1 MEELFY
7 QYNYPSIEK
16 FKKILKDNNV
26 KVSNQE
32 ITDFINNQKSS
43 QLHKPVQ
50 NIK

>member
-26 KVSNQE
+26 QVSNQE
-32 ITDFINNQKSS
+32 ITDFINKLYIILISFKQKTF
-43 QLHKPVQ
+43 
-50 NIK
+50 